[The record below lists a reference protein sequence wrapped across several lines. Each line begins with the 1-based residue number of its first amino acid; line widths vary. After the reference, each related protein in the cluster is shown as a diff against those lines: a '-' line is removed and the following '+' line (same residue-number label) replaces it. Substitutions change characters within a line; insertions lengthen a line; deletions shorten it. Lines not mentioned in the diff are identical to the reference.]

1 MARRKSYPGL
11 LSAGQAVELLT
22 CRKTRPQ
29 PWRIDAVLDR
39 LAVQRD
45 RDLVAKRVEAY
56 WAPLPARARVRR
68 GPAEPWG
75 KGDQLLL
82 FGEAKR

>member
-1 MARRKSYPGL
+1 MAGRRKSHPGL
-11 LSAGQAVELLT
+11 LSPAEAVELLT

-29 PWRIDAVLDR
+29 PWRITAVLDR

-45 RDLVAKRVEAY
+45 RDLVQGRVDAY

-75 KGDQLLL
+75 KGDQLAL
-82 FGEAKR
+82 FVEVK

>member
-11 LSAGQAVELLT
+11 LSAAQAVELLT

-45 RDLVAKRVEAY
+45 RDLVATRVEAY
-56 WAPLPARARVRR
+56 WAPLPARVRVRL